1 MDEQL
6 NEKESFAIIEQMINR
21 AKNNFSESGTL
32 FLVWGLVILIC
43 SIVHFSAGYFFNY
56 EKGQYIWTLTWL
68 GSIFQ
73 IFYLR
78 RQNRF
83 KKVKTWSDDIIKYL
97 WLIFFICI
105 ALLVFILIWQ
115 KAYFSINPAIL
126 VMYGMPTFFTGIL
139 LKFRPLV
146 IGGIS
151 CWLLALGCTFTPW
164 YFQVLY
170 IGAAGITAW
179 IIPGVYL
186 RTKYLKENHLNGR

>member
-1 MDEQL
+1 MDQQL
-6 NEKESFAIIEQMINR
+6 NERQSFAIIEQMISR

-32 FLVWGLVILIC
+32 FLIWGFVILIC
-43 SIVHFSAGYFFNY
+43 SAVHFSAGYFFDS
-56 EKGQYIWTLTWL
+56 EKGSYVWSLTWL

-73 IFYLR
+73 VFYLR

-105 ALLVFILIWQ
+105 ALLTFILIWQ
-115 KAYFSINPAIL
+115 KAFFSILPAIL

-139 LKFRPLV
+139 LKFKPLV

-151 CWLLALGCTFTPW
+151 CWLFALICIFTPW

-186 RTKYLKENHLNGR
+186 RKKYLKEKAIDGR